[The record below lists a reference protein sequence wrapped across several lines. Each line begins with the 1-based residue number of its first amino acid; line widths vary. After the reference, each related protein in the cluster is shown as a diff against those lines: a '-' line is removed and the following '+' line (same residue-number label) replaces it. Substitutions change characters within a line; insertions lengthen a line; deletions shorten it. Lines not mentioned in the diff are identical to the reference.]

1 MGARGGR
8 LEGVP
13 HYYER
18 CRKEVEVTALAA
30 DAAAP
35 AGAAARV
42 APWVYM
48 LPGERV
54 TDAHLER
61 EMLPSYEPAKHFTHY
76 VPRAHR
82 PRSHAAFSGGAAPRE
97 AQRPPRGAGAG
108 AGGARA
114 ARPPSWRAAAQG
126 RRRAAHVSAPPR
138 RRPRALGMQRSS
150 AGERSALSQYA
161 TFRLRQLATPWRRTT
176 SGDVQGVGVWGPRG
190 GAASECT

>member
-1 MGARGGR
+1 MCCWARGGQRADLGARGGR

-97 AQRPPRGAGAG
+97 AQRPLVAPALGPEELGLLDLLRGAPLLKAD
-108 AGGARA
+108 
-114 ARPPSWRAAAQG
+114 
-126 RRRAAHVSAPPR
+126 VE
-138 RRPRALGMQRSS
+138 QRM
-150 AGERSALSQYA
+150 
-161 TFRLRQLATPWRRTT
+161 
-176 SGDVQGVGVWGPRG
+176 
-190 GAASECT
+190 